1 MSKQLTMKI
10 FTFHLT
16 SNRFSVLVQWEVQ
29 PKHVQY
35 RQEMNVNHALF
46 IEIHMKKK
54 FSSSENALKIK
65 AHFSL
70 APPVS
75 I

>member
-16 SNRFSVLVQWEVQ
+16 SNRFSVLVQREVQ

-35 RQEMNVNHALF
+35 RQEMNVNHTLF

-65 AHFSL
+65 AHFFL

>member
-29 PKHVQY
+29 SKHVQY
-35 RQEMNVNHALF
+35 RQEMNVNHTLF

-65 AHFSL
+65 AHFFL

>member
-29 PKHVQY
+29 SKHVQY
-35 RQEMNVNHALF
+35 RQEMNVNHTLF

-65 AHFSL
+65 AHIFL